1 LKGLIA
7 KKSPNVAAIA
17 QEFEVLQRSLD
28 IMTKAAE
35 TKIQKQW
42 KESSKQMRI
51 GVRDRNKKH
60 KLQKLLFCDTGRLAV
75 NVSTYV

>member
-1 LKGLIA
+1 
-7 KKSPNVAAIA
+7 VAAIA

-35 TKIQKQW
+35 TKIKKQW

-51 GVRDRNKKH
+51 GVRGRNKKH
-60 KLQKLLFCDTGRLAV
+60 KF
-75 NVSTYV
+75 